1 MLTPQSWRHTGADA
15 PASQA
20 GSGGK
25 LRIRPLVYEIL
36 YANGDGGMKHPPK
49 WVRIVGT
56 VTEAAIMVLIVIN
69 VAYVI
74 VDQQSFNDSHSTAG
88 DEPPESKYFPL
99 ELASTV
105 VFTTEC
111 ALVPL
116 PAAKACVACMRAC
129 WVHAGCPPGL
139 GNRAISRGITRGPM
153 CCHHPQV
160 PPAAVVLGRESQVG
174 GATGAA
180 SVGARA
186 DGSHRSGLPDR
197 VLRRHCRVP
206 PPRHNDHDRSSGL
219 TEMYLRFA
227 MIPMPILMKYAEQV
241 LLDGQPRQHHEQ
253 DPTQR
258 HDRLE
263 DGMCTLRGLLN
274 APPLLT
280 TASSSPWLATL
291 SERGTIRPGSW
302 LQVRLL
308 RLVALLK
315 VERQVSENFRRLR
328 GPF

>member
-129 WVHAGCPPGL
+129 WVPSGAGKSRDIARYHAG
-139 GNRAISRGITRGPM
+139 A
-153 CCHHPQV
+153 H
-160 PPAAVVLGRESQVG
+160 VLSSSAGTSCG
-174 GATGAA
+174 C
-180 SVGARA
+180 GARA
-186 DGSHRSGLPDR
+186 RIPSGRGHGGGFGGRSGR
-197 VLRRHCRVP
+197 WQ
-206 PPRHNDHDRSSGL
+206 SSIWS
-219 TEMYLRFA
+219 A
-227 MIPMPILMKYAEQV
+227 
-241 LLDGQPRQHHEQ
+241 
-253 DPTQR
+253 
-258 HDRLE
+258 
-263 DGMCTLRGLLN
+263 
-274 APPLLT
+274 
-280 TASSSPWLATL
+280 
-291 SERGTIRPGSW
+291 
-302 LQVRLL
+302 
-308 RLVALLK
+308 
-315 VERQVSENFRRLR
+315 
-328 GPF
+328 